1 MDTKRIFDILIAI
14 VGLILLSP
22 IFLVL
27 CILVMFDSK
36 GGVIYRQI
44 RVGKNM
50 EDFQLYKFRTM
61 YVHTEDQNLITVGNN
76 DARITKIGYWLRK
89 YKLDELPQLLNILK
103 GHMSFVGPR
112 PEVRKYVN
120 MYNDE
125 QRKVLSVKPGITDWA
140 SIEFYNENQLLA
152 NSDDPESY
160 YIQQL
165 FPQKLI
171 QNLQYIKQNNI
182 LIDIKI
188 IYLTIRRMV
197 A

>member
-1 MDTKRIFDILIAI
+1 MDTKRIFDILMAI

-22 IFLVL
+22 VFLL
-27 CILVMFDSK
+27 LWILVMYDSK

-61 YVHTEDQNLITVGNN
+61 YVHAADQNLITVGNH

-140 SIEFYNENQLLA
+140 SIQFYNENQLLA

-160 YIQQL
+160 YIHQL
-165 FPQKLI
+165 FPLKLI
-171 QNLQYIKQNNI
+171 QNLRYIKHNNI

-188 IYLTIRRMV
+188 IFLTIRRMV